1 MWSLHNLIFPLY
13 NVWHFKKVKMLDRLL
28 QKIQQNY
35 PETKTR
41 ILEKAFQY
49 AQKAH
54 ENQFRE
60 SGEPYFVHPYEVATI
75 LIDLG
80 LDVDTIAAGLLHDV
94 VEDTKA
100 TSEDIEI
107 EFGPEIAKLVDGVTK
122 LSRFELTTKE
132 EQQAENLRKMFI
144 AMAKDIRVI
153 LIKLADRLHNM
164 RTLKFREPDKQL
176 ETAAETI
183 EIYAPLAHRLGISK
197 IKWEL
202 EDIALR
208 YIDPTGYYDLVDKIA
223 MKRKEREEYIQNVID
238 TLREKIN
245 SINIHA
251 EIDGRPKHFYSIY
264 KKMVVQNKSF
274 DQIFDLTAVR
284 IVVDSV
290 KDCYGVLGIVHTLWK
305 PIPGR
310 FKDYIAVPKPN
321 MYQSLHTTLVG
332 SHGIPFEIQIRTFEM
347 HRTAEYGIAAH
358 WKYKEGKQEH
368 TDFDNKLSWLRQ
380 LLEWQNDLKDA
391 TEFMETLK
399 IDLFTDEVF
408 VFTPKGE
415 VIDLPKD
422 STPLD
427 FAYHI
432 HSAIGNKCTGAKING
447 KIVPLEYQLQTGDIV
462 EILTTSS
469 SHGPSRDWLKI
480 VKTSQAKSKIK
491 QWFKKEFKEE
501 NIIKG
506 KDLLEKEA
514 KKQGLLLSQLLKTDW
529 IEVMFKKYSLHSIDD
544 MYAAVGYGGIS
555 LNQIF
560 LKLLEEYKKTK
571 KIDSKE
577 EQISKVI
584 KEDRPI
590 KQSSQGIIVRGVD
603 NILVRFAK
611 CCNPVPG
618 DDIIGYITKGRGA
631 SIHRKDCNNLVDPT
645 VETNRFVEV
654 AWELYQK
661 SSYHAEIQIIANDR
675 HGLLVEITNMISEWK
690 VIVTAIN
697 ARTNKNR
704 TAVINLTVEITDIQ
718 QLEKIIKQFK
728 KIPEIIEVFR
738 VSA

>member
-514 KKQGLLLSQLLKTDW
+514 KKQGLFLSQLLKTEW

-618 DDIIGYITKGRGA
+618 DDIIGYITKGRGV

>member
-1 MWSLHNLIFPLY
+1 MKI
-13 NVWHFKKVKMLDRLL
+13 LDRLL
-28 QKIQQNY
+28 QRIQQNY

-75 LIDLG
+75 LVDLG

-100 TSEDIEI
+100 TSEEIEK

-176 ETAAETI
+176 ETATETI

-264 KKMVVQNKSF
+264 KKMVLQNKSF

-290 KDCYGVLGIVHTLWK
+290 KDCYGVLGIVHTIWK

-358 WKYKEGKQEH
+358 WKYKEGKQDH
-368 TDFDNKLSWLRQ
+368 TDLDNKLSWLRQ

-514 KKQGLLLSQLLKTDW
+514 KKQGLFLSQLLKTEW

-577 EQISKVI
+577 EQIPKVI

-590 KQSSQGIIVRGVD
+590 NQSSQGISVKGVD

-618 DDIIGYITKGRGA
+618 DDIIGYITKGRGV
-631 SIHRKDCNNLVDPT
+631 SIHRKDCNNLADTT
-645 VETNRFVEV
+645 VETNRIVEV

-718 QLEKIIKQFK
+718 QLEKIMKQFK

>member
-176 ETAAETI
+176 ETATETI

-223 MKRKEREEYIQNVID
+223 MKRKEREEYIQNVIG

-480 VKTSQAKSKIK
+480 VKTSQAKSKIR

-618 DDIIGYITKGRGA
+618 DDIIGYITKGRGV

>member
-618 DDIIGYITKGRGA
+618 DDIIGYITKGRGV

>member
-1 MWSLHNLIFPLY
+1 MKI
-13 NVWHFKKVKMLDRLL
+13 LDRLL
-28 QKIQQNY
+28 QRIQQNY

-75 LIDLG
+75 LVDLG

-100 TSEDIEI
+100 TSEEIEK

-176 ETAAETI
+176 ETATETI

-264 KKMVVQNKSF
+264 KKMVLQNKSF

-290 KDCYGVLGIVHTLWK
+290 KDCYGVLGIVHTIWK

-358 WKYKEGKQEH
+358 WKYKEGKQNH
-368 TDFDNKLSWLRQ
+368 TDLDNKLSWLRQ

-514 KKQGLLLSQLLKTDW
+514 KKQGLFLSQLLKTEW

-544 MYAAVGYGGIS
+544 IYAAVGYGGIS

-577 EQISKVI
+577 EQIQKVI

-590 KQSSQGIIVRGVD
+590 KQSNQGISVKGVD

-618 DDIIGYITKGRGA
+618 DDIIGYITKGRGV
-631 SIHRKDCNNLVDPT
+631 SIHRKDCNNLADTT
-645 VETNRFVEV
+645 VETNRIVEV
-654 AWELYQK
+654 TWELYQK

-718 QLEKIIKQFK
+718 QLEKIMKQFK